1 MTSHPAQLII
11 RQFSPGVE
19 IPNYL
24 VLAAL
29 FHRDAEELMRIA
41 DIVLDNRREGKNY
54 ITGVKVA
61 IDSET
66 HDAGGGFI
74 SPIFKN
80 LGRVEVLPKEI
91 LEAHHLGD
99 AELGGLGSG
108 IGDRI
113 RIDDWGFIQGLI
125 IEDRRLGHDRPI
137 LEQMVEPGAD
147 EKHIARAIA
156 PPIGSMGEDFADPV
170 FWGELGNQR
179 AEQAGHL
186 ATFEMT
192 TFAGIVGAIS
202 IAIHRILY
210 VPISIKELLDGI
222 APSTITDA
230 ITEDGFLIGRE
241 GGDNRLA
248 FFKIGL
254 IHNREI

>member
-1 MTSHPAQLII
+1 MNMTSHPAQLII
-11 RQFSPGVE
+11 GQFSPGVE

-29 FHRDAEELMRIA
+29 FHRDAEELMRMA
-41 DIVLDNRREGKNY
+41 DIAIDNRREGKLDFGGVEH
-54 ITGVKVA
+54 TG
-61 IDSET
+61 DSEA
-66 HDAGGGFI
+66 HDALGGFI

-80 LGRVEVLPKEI
+80 LGRVVVLPKEI

-99 AELGGLGSG
+99 ARLCGFGR
-108 IGDRI
+108 RI
-113 RIDDWGFIQGLI
+113 N
-125 IEDRRLGHDRPI
+125 DRRSRDFIRGGFNRCRGFESSPFF
-137 LEQMVEPGAD
+137 EKFVERTTD
-147 EKHIARAIA
+147 EKHIARTIA
-156 PPIGSMGEDFADPV
+156 PPIGAMGEDFADPV

-210 VPISIKELLDGI
+210 VPISIKELLGGI
-222 APSTITDA
+222 APSAITDA

-248 FFKIGL
+248 FFKIGR